1 MTRRSEKG
9 AELLEIARSM
19 QPRLR
24 ERVETAERD
33 ARVPAETMS
42 ELIGS
47 GLFKAGLAA
56 RYGGYEIPLG
66 ELCEIIAT
74 LGEAC
79 ASTAWVYGVM
89 SDHNISVGMFEPQ
102 VQEEIWG
109 ENPDALISSCLMPAG
124 KAVRVDGGFLLSGQW
139 RFCSGCD
146 YADWIFVGSVPTNDA
161 GGDPEPPRLFLI
173 PRSEFEFVDT
183 WQVMGLAATGSKDI
197 RLENELFVAE
207 HRSLGL
213 HTAADGSGPGGDY
226 HPNPLYR
233 LPRHACV
240 PFTLAAP
247 AIGIAQGAVDIYRE
261 WASDR
266 VTRGNRLAEQGA
278 VQLRLAQ
285 SSAEVD
291 AARLLIERSCAE
303 SMEIVGGG
311 EKLTMAQRG
320 RNRRDMGFAAQ
331 LCVQAVDR
339 VHGGMGGTGIYLE
352 SEIQRKLRDA
362 HAVGVHSALVWDVAA
377 STYAQ
382 IEFGLPPTSPMV

>member
-1 MTRRSEKG
+1 MDKRSEMG
-9 AELLEIARSM
+9 TELLEIARAM
-19 QPRLR
+19 LPILR
-24 ERVETAERD
+24 ERAADAER
-33 ARVPAETMS
+33 ATCLPADTIS
-42 ELIGS
+42 ELVSS

-56 RYGGYEIPLG
+56 RYGGYEIPLD
-66 ELCEIIAT
+66 ELCDIIAT
-74 LGEAC
+74 LAEAC

-89 SDHNISVGMFEPQ
+89 SDHNISVGMFEPR
-102 VQEEIWG
+102 VQDEIWG
-109 ENPDALISSCLMPAG
+109 NNPEALISSCLMPSG
-124 KAVRVDGGFLLSGQW
+124 RAVRVYDGFMLNGQW

-161 GGDPEPPRLFLI
+161 GGDSEPPRLFLI
-173 PRSEFEFVDT
+173 PRAEFEFVDT

-197 RLENELFVAE
+197 RLNNDYFVPE
-207 HRSLGL
+207 HRSLEL
-213 HTAADGSGPGGDY
+213 HTAADGTGPGGDF

-247 AIGIAQGAVDIYRE
+247 VVGIAQGAVNIYRE
-261 WASDR
+261 WARER
-266 VTRGNRLAEQGA
+266 VTRGSRLAEQGA

-291 AARLLIERSCAE
+291 AAQLLIRRSCAE
-303 SMEIVGGG
+303 SMKIVGSGQ
-311 EKLTMAQRG
+311 KMTMGQRG
-320 RNRRDMGFAAQ
+320 RNRRDMGFASQ

-339 VHGGMGGTGIYLE
+339 IHGGMGGSGIYLE
-352 SEIQRKLRDA
+352 NEIQRKLRDA

-377 STYAQ
+377 ATYSQ